1 MDYNT
6 IIIRFGEMSTK
17 GKNRKDFINRLARNI
32 KRNLNGF
39 NEAYFLTV
47 RHDHIF
53 INILKQDEFDYT
65 PLKEIAGI
73 GSFSLSLKKE
83 LFELDDI
90 KKLALDEIRKENGET
105 FKIYTKRI
113 DKSFPYISDEINREV
128 AGYILKNTNLTVDVH
143 NPSILLS
150 IEIRNDGIYMF
161 TKTIKGIGGYPLGS
175 TGRVLMMLSGGIDS
189 PVATYLMMKRGLEV
203 TCIHFAAPPYTNAGV
218 IIKLEDLLSKLNTF
232 QDKIILYIIP
242 FTKIQEKIYEV
253 SSEGYP
259 ITIMRRMMY
268 RISAI
273 IANENKCN
281 ILVNGESIG
290 QVASQTLTSMR
301 AINEVVKMP
310 VIRPVACFDKLEII
324 EISKKI
330 GTFDISTLPY
340 EDCCTVFVPKHPVI
354 NPNAALCSE
363 YEELIPY
370 KELIYKAIKEHT
382 TIKVGIKE
390 ENKFSDLINL
400 ETFNYSPHELLAE
413 RDLEREKMIRLDT
426 LNSLLKSK
434 WNDMDKSEKQEFISK
449 FIDTIEIKKDDKGN
463 LILEKINFRNGFIKE
478 LIRFYDAGIFD
489 VAVPVM
495 INNNEEIIK
504 GSRMSK
510 DELNKYLNKMNEY
523 FETSFYEMYEKID
536 DETNEIILEYQ
547 PKIDEK
553 IIRFVA
559 LTNSNNFPI
568 LAEDIKDK
576 YGIVSYKT
584 NKLLES

>member
-268 RISAI
+268 RLSVML
-273 IANENKCN
+273 ANKLH
-281 ILVNGESIG
+281 ILALANGESIG
-290 QVASQTLTSMR
+290 QVASQTIESMNV
-301 AINEVVKMP
+301 INNVTNMP
-310 VIRPVACFDKLEII
+310 IIRPLATYDKIDII
-324 EISKKI
+324 KISKEI
-330 GTFDISTLPY
+330 GCYDISIRPY
-340 EDCCTVFVPKHPVI
+340 EDCCTIFTNKNPKTKPKLKECEI
-354 NPNAALCSE
+354 IESKFDFYPLLTEAIDNAE
-363 YEELIPY
+363 VKI
-370 KELIYKAIKEHT
+370 I
-382 TIKVGIKE
+382 
-390 ENKFSDLINL
+390 
-400 ETFNYSPHELLAE
+400 
-413 RDLEREKMIRLDT
+413 
-426 LNSLLKSK
+426 KSK
-434 WNDMDKSEKQEFISK
+434 
-449 FIDTIEIKKDDKGN
+449 
-463 LILEKINFRNGFIKE
+463 
-478 LIRFYDAGIFD
+478 
-489 VAVPVM
+489 
-495 INNNEEIIK
+495 
-504 GSRMSK
+504 
-510 DELNKYLNKMNEY
+510 
-523 FETSFYEMYEKID
+523 
-536 DETNEIILEYQ
+536 
-547 PKIDEK
+547 
-553 IIRFVA
+553 
-559 LTNSNNFPI
+559 
-568 LAEDIKDK
+568 
-576 YGIVSYKT
+576 
-584 NKLLES
+584 